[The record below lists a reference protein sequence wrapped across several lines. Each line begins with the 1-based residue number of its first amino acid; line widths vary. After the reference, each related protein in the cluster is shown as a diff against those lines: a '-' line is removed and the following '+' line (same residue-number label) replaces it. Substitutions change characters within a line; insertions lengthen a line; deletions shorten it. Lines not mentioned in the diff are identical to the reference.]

1 MKWSD
6 LARPWQACWEEG
18 WAAYRA
24 GSLFIGAVV
33 TDGEGRSVARGRN
46 HLNDCDA
53 LPFQVRHNQLAHAE
67 LNALLWLSPKP
78 ASVHDYHIYTLVEPC
93 PLCMGAIYMSGLRA
107 VHYAARDP
115 WAGSTDMLGKTPY
128 LSRKP
133 VRVFA
138 PDLPELEGAVT
149 AMGVCRDILG
159 GRWVPSGYTDAL
171 RTSLPQAV
179 AFGERLAAERL
190 PSRWR
195 AEGWAAEQ
203 VFDQLMEAQDQNE
216 P

>member
-1 MKWSD
+1 LKWSE
-6 LARPWQACWEEG
+6 LPPPWQGCWEEG

-33 TDGEGRSVARGRN
+33 TDSDGRSVGRGRN
-46 HLNDCDA
+46 HYNDCDA

-78 ASVHDYHIYTLVEPC
+78 AAVHDYHIYTLVEPC
-93 PLCMGAIYMSGLRA
+93 PLCMGAIYMSGVRA

-133 VRVFA
+133 VKVFA
-138 PDLPELEGAVT
+138 PELPELETAVA
-149 AMGVCRDILG
+149 AMGVCCEIRD
-159 GRWVPSGYTDAL
+159 RPDVPSVVIEAL
-171 RTSLPQAV
+171 RGILPQAV
-179 AFGERLAAERL
+179 ALGERLAAERL
-190 PSRWR
+190 PLRWR
-195 AEGWAAEQ
+195 AEGWEACQ
-203 VFDQLMEAQDQNE
+203 VFEQLVELV
-216 P
+216 